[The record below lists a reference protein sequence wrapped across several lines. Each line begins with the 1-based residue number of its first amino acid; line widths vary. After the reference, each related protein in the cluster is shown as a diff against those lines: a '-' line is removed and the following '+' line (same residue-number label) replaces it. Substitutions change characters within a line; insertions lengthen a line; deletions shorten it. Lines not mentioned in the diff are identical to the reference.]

1 MNRRRDI
8 DWMRGIAVLC
18 MIEHH
23 TFDAFLRADIHGSPA
38 DRVFRY
44 IGGLAAPG
52 FLFLAGLAMA
62 LALDKQTRKGAA
74 VREAALGGVR
84 RGAWLIAG
92 AYLFRVQ
99 EWAFAFGASP
109 ASDILRID
117 VLNCI
122 GLALVLVSLFF
133 WLSRSLLL
141 FLAAAA
147 AVILLTPLISAADL
161 SFLPRHLA
169 DYLNGRQPHT
179 LFALFPWVAHA
190 FTGAAAGLALAR
202 TRSEVRTVAIFA
214 GLAFAAW
221 LLPQPAVWSDAA
233 PAVFLLRDGLAVG
246 LLSACWL
253 ADRFL
258 PKSWSGGPLLLMG
271 RHSLLIYWVHIEIVY
286 GRWFWRT
293 RGTLGIAQGAAALA
307 LVVVTMYAL
316 AMLVE
321 VLQAARRKRTAQSKD
336 AGFSAAGALK

>member
-18 MIEHH
+18 MMEHH
-23 TFDAFLRADIHGSPA
+23 TFDAFLRADIHGSSA

-62 LALDKQTRKGAA
+62 LALEKQAA
-74 VREAALGGVR
+74 RGVAIHAAALGGVR
-84 RGAWLIAG
+84 RGLWICAG
-92 AYLFRVQ
+92 AYLFRFQ

-109 ASDILRID
+109 ATDMLRID

-122 GLALVLVSLFF
+122 GVALVFVSLF
-133 WLSRSLLL
+133 WLSRSLIF

-147 AVILLTPLISAADL
+147 AVIAFTPLVSAADL
-161 SFLPRHLA
+161 SALPHHFA
-169 DYLNGRQPHT
+169 DYLNGRQPR
-179 LFALFPWVAHA
+179 ALFPLFPWIAHA

-202 TRSEVRTVAIFA
+202 ARSSSGGEVRTVAIFA
-214 GLAFAAW
+214 CLALAAW

-253 ADRFL
+253 ADRFI
-258 PKSWSGGPLLLMG
+258 PKRFAGGPLLLIG

-286 GRWFWRT
+286 GRWFWRS
-293 RGTLGIAQGAAALA
+293 RGTLTLPQGALALA
-307 LVVVTMYAL
+307 LVIAAMYGLARLIEAL
-316 AMLVE
+316 KAFKSSRAVLV
-321 VLQAARRKRTAQSKD
+321 
-336 AGFSAAGALK
+336 GALK